1 MSNDSYPQ
9 RPATVIFAPG
19 ERVRVLLPLPLAEAY
34 EYRVHAD
41 LTLKLG
47 DFVEVPLGRRVL
59 TGIVWGPELVASR
72 RAGCGRSGRVWRYRR
87 CRK

>member
-34 EYRVHAD
+34 EY
-41 LTLKLG
+41 L
-47 DFVEVPLGRRVL
+47 RRVENRL
-59 TGIVWGPELVASR
+59 QM
-72 RAGCGRSGRVWRYRR
+72 
-87 CRK
+87 